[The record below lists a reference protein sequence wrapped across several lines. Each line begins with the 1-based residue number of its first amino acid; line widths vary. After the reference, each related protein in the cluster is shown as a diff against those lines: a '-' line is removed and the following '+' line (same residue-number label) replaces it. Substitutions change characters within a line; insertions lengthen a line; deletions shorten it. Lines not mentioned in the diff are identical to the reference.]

1 MGSPSAG
8 VGQDATDTGEPE
20 PGSTD
25 RRVLA
30 SAVRMTL
37 MLALV
42 LGGIWFWMFSSA
54 TFEIHGDGPKEHR
67 KALAEVAE
75 IGSGIGTYFTLTGRM
90 PASLDDLRLPQER
103 NADDSIIDN
112 GDDPWGRPYGFTV
125 DGTRAA
131 TISCLGADGVPG
143 GVGSDEDIVLHWPPP
158 KNPPPR

>member
-103 NADDSIIDN
+103 NGGDSIIDIRN
-112 GDDPWGRPYGFTV
+112 DPWGHPYGFLFA
-125 DGTRAA
+125 GPRAV
-131 TISCLGADGVPG
+131 TILSLGADGEFG
-143 GVGSDEDIVLHWPPP
+143 GDDADEDIVVHWPSPDGQA
-158 KNPPPR
+158 PR